1 MDEYGFAKEVFLESV
16 EDDRAA
22 DDPLQWV
29 TSIFTASKQ
38 VINLLSSNHDFI
50 DISWIRR

>member
-16 EDDRAA
+16 DEDRAV

-38 VINLLSSNHDFI
+38 VCFLSTHSLALLRFYP
-50 DISWIRR
+50 